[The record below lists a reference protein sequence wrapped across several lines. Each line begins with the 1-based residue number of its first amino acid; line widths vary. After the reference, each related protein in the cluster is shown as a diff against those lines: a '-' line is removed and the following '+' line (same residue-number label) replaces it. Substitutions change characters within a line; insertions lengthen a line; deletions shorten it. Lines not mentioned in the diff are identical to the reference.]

1 MPKDDPNFRALEM
14 DMQDR
19 KKKREEDTKK
29 ANAQKEKGNKAMAEG
44 DYQKAIEHY
53 TFALDYIKDNKT
65 IYTNRALA
73 YIKLKKYSKAIKDC
87 DKVLDYI
94 ECFEKFNEVPDLAYK
109 AYSRKALAH
118 KERKE
123 YKEALAAI
131 DAGLKLLPK

>member
-29 ANAQKEKGNKAMAEG
+29 ATAQKEKGNKAMAEG

-94 ECFEKFNEVPDLAYK
+94 
-109 AYSRKALAH
+109 
-118 KERKE
+118 
-123 YKEALAAI
+123 
-131 DAGLKLLPK
+131 